1 MINVYFLFVLVVV
14 VDELLFTVSLVFPVV
29 DDGEVVVVVLA
40 DETSVL
46 GPLLLLLD
54 FVSSSFLASFTLSL
68 RSAMTSLIFSLDVNS
83 TR

>member
-14 VDELLFTVSLVFPVV
+14 VDELLFTVSFGFPVV
-29 DDGEVVVVVLA
+29 DDGEVVVVLA

-46 GPLLLLLD
+46 GPLLLPLLD
-54 FVSSSFLASFTLSL
+54 FVSSSLLASFTLSL